1 MKNVKEYLDYAI
13 LVFCILTFLNTC
25 STKTTLKKVNVL
37 TKQVDSLKTEIINH
51 NEMIKIIEETP
62 AWKTLRIEEISDKE
76 KISINALEEK
86 LNK

>member
-1 MKNVKEYLDYAI
+1 MKNIKEYLNYVI
-13 LVFCILTFLNTC
+13 LVFCALTFLNTC
-25 STKTTLKKVNVL
+25 STKTTLKKVNSL
-37 TKQVDSLKTEIINH
+37 TKQVDSLKSEIVNRD
-51 NEMIKIIEETP
+51 EMIKIIQETP

>member
-13 LVFCILTFLNTC
+13 LIICALTFLNTC
-25 STKTTLKKVNVL
+25 SIKSTNKKVTVL
-37 TKQVDSLKTEIINH
+37 TKKVDSLQSEIINR
-51 NEMIKIIEETP
+51 NEMIKLIEETP

>member
-1 MKNVKEYLDYAI
+1 MKNLKNYLDYAI
-13 LVFCILTFLNTC
+13 LAVCIITFFNTC
-25 STKTTLKKVNVL
+25 GTKSISKKVNTL
-37 TKQVDSLKTEIINH
+37 SKKVDSLQTEIIKRD
-51 NEMIKIIEETP
+51 EMIKIIEETP

>member
-1 MKNVKEYLDYAI
+1 MKNIKEYLDYII
-13 LVFCILTFLNTC
+13 LVFCALTFLNTC
-25 STKTTLKKVNVL
+25 STKTTLKKVNSL
-37 TKQVDSLKTEIINH
+37 TKQVDSLKTEIINRD
-51 NEMIKIIEETP
+51 EMIKIIQETP